1 MIPTLFFASSNQDK
15 ITEIKT
21 ILQAQLPQTQLLTL
35 QEKPELTHEVPETAQ
50 TYEGNALLKA
60 QSYQSLINL
69 PIITD
74 DSGMEIAAFPKLLG
88 VQSSRWHSGTQVEK
102 NLAVLAKLNQVEN
115 RRLSYHCVI
124 CLLISHQSP
133 IFFTGA
139 CHGQAAFKPSSQ
151 TGFGYDPIFI
161 PDGYQQTLT
170 ELGPDIKNKLSHRR
184 QALDQLVAYLSQAN

>member
-1 MIPTLFFASSNQDK
+1 MISSLFFASSNQDK
-15 ITEIKT
+15 IQEIKT
-21 ILQAQLPQTQLLTL
+21 ILHSQLPTIKLLTL
-35 QEKPELTHEVPETAQ
+35 QEKPELTHAVAETGE
-50 TYEGNALLKA
+50 TYQANALLKA
-60 QSYQSLINL
+60 QSYQSLIDL

-88 VQSSRWHSGTQVEK
+88 VHSARWHSGTQVEK
-102 NLAVLAKLNQVEN
+102 NLAVLTKLKNLKD
-115 RRLSYHCVI
+115 RRLSYHCII
-124 CLLISHQSP
+124 CLLMPHQSP
-133 IFFTGA
+133 VFFTGS

-170 ELGPDIKNKLSHRR
+170 ELGSTIKNKLSHRR